1 MIYIENLECLIKPGL
16 FGGQG
21 DLRRTEFDIR
31 NSQIFCNK
39 IPVDIVF
46 LGDSITHFWE
56 VEEYFKEYGIVVNRG
71 IGGEVAHL
79 AVKRFQAD
87 VVQLSP
93 KICVMMVGIN
103 NTWILDG
110 CKTEA
115 ERTSL
120 ENEIMEIY
128 DSSYREILAQAKA
141 AEIKILICS
150 ITPIHHQP
158 EFRKHFIVRA
168 NKLIQALCEE
178 HEVPYVD
185 YYSKM
190 LASDGITMEESLSW
204 DGVHPHVGG
213 YNIMKTVL
221 EPHLNRIKGRI

>member
-1 MIYIENLECLIKPGL
+1 M
-16 FGGQG
+16 GGQG

-93 KICVMMVGIN
+93 KFV
-103 NTWILDG
+103 
-110 CKTEA
+110 
-115 ERTSL
+115 
-120 ENEIMEIY
+120 
-128 DSSYREILAQAKA
+128 
-141 AEIKILICS
+141 
-150 ITPIHHQP
+150 
-158 EFRKHFIVRA
+158 
-168 NKLIQALCEE
+168 
-178 HEVPYVD
+178 
-185 YYSKM
+185 
-190 LASDGITMEESLSW
+190 
-204 DGVHPHVGG
+204 
-213 YNIMKTVL
+213 
-221 EPHLNRIKGRI
+221 